1 MTTTSSETVD
11 LSTRAHEELGFSRW
25 WQLVATVV
33 MMGLVSP
40 YKYVWTAIQEPLA
53 RDLGLSLA
61 ALGAAFTLFVVF
73 LSISQFPAGLYRDR
87 FGPRNLSIL
96 AGVLAGGGYVGL
108 AYATEL
114 WHVYLF
120 YSLGAIGVGVV
131 YTVGTNTA
139 LKWFPDKRGF
149 TTGVGTMTYAAGSAV
164 FIPYIRANA
173 TVDAFSP
180 AIQNIG
186 ILICIG
192 VVASAVV
199 LRDPPSGW
207 LADRDDRQESHP
219 ASSTE
224 ETSDSSTEAVETVT
238 RQYTWREMIRTRQF
252 RILFAMFAG
261 ITSVS
266 YMLAGNIVLFAEN
279 SGIQA
284 GIATAAATALP
295 IADGLGR
302 VGAGGISDRLGR
314 ERSMLIAFSACG
326 IGALLIV
333 LSSILGLSAGFLGA
347 VVFASFFQGTQYT
360 LVPSLMA
367 GYFGDEHSS
376 ANYAIVYLMEIG
388 GGVFGGIGV
397 GWLAPTVGWSTTFAL
412 GGALGIL
419 AALGAVGL
427 HSPSRS

>member
-1 MTTTSSETVD
+1 MTTPSSETVD
-11 LSTRAHEELGFSRW
+11 LSTRAYEELGFSRW
-25 WQLVATVV
+25 WQLVATAV

-96 AGVLAGGGYVGL
+96 AGMLAGGGYVGL
-108 AYATEL
+108 AYATAL

-131 YTVGTNTA
+131 YTVGTNSA

-149 TTGVGTMTYAAGSAV
+149 TTGVGTMMYAGGSAV
-164 FIPYIRANA
+164 FIPYVRANA
-173 TVDAFSP
+173 TVDAFP
-180 AIQNIG
+180 GAVQNIG
-186 ILICIG
+186 ILICVG

-199 LRDPPSGW
+199 LRDPPTGW
-207 LADRDDRQESHP
+207 MTDGGAR
-219 ASSTE
+219 
-224 ETSDSSTEAVETVT
+224 SDSSTQETDHSSTETIEMVT

-279 SGIQA
+279 SGIGA

-302 VGAGGISDRLGR
+302 VAIGGISDRLGR

-326 IGALLIV
+326 IGALLVV
-333 LSSILGLSAGFLGA
+333 LSSVLGLSTAFLGA

-397 GWLAPTVGWSTTFAL
+397 GWLAPTVGWSTTFVL
-412 GGALGIL
+412 GGVLGIL

-427 HSPSRS
+427 RSPSHG